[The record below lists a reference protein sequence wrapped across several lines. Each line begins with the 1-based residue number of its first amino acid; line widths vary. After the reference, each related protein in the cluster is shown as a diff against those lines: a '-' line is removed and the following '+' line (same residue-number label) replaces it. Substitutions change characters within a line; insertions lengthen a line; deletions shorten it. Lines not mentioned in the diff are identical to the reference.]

1 MARPEDERVESAPRR
16 TRRRPVPVE
25 LAAVLALGVG
35 AYQLFH
41 GIEAVL
47 ENESSSQFA
56 EGAVDAALG
65 VLALGIAVAIFRL
78 RHWGWVAF
86 MTWALIGL
94 THQLLRHFFY
104 NDPDYLS
111 MALDTLVVFALTP
124 LDVQLAFGIR
134 AQPLVVLEHAERDSG
149 ELG

>member
-1 MARPEDERVESAPRR
+1 MATSVDEGLESVPSRR
-16 TRRRPVPVE
+16 RRRPVPVE
-25 LAAVLALGVG
+25 LAAVLALAVG
-35 AYQLFH
+35 AYHLFH
-41 GIEAVL
+41 GISAML
-47 ENESSSQFA
+47 EHEGSSSVA

-65 VLALGIAVAIFRL
+65 VLTFGIAVAIFRV

-134 AQPLVVLEHAERDSG
+134 PQPLVVLEHAERDSG
-149 ELG
+149 